1 MTPHEQFMV
10 SVELGRLGVP
20 DDLTA
25 EESAVVIAR
34 LAATMRCI
42 LIDFGGEPGVAQQ
55 IAATAAQNAVRSARP
70 RKSPVLRVV

>member
-1 MTPHEQFMV
+1 MTPHEQFLV
-10 SVELGRLGVP
+10 SVELGRLGIP

-42 LIDFGGEPGVAQQ
+42 LVEFGGEPDIAQQ
-55 IAATAAQNAVRSARP
+55 IVSGAAQNAVSRP
-70 RKSPVLRVV
+70 RRGAPVLRVI